1 METMTSERLFC
12 VGDAIR
18 LLRQRQGYSA
28 RGLSNLAGL
37 SPSYVSKVE
46 TGEIEPS
53 FRAFA
58 RMACILRMT
67 PREIYLCTSQEGGIP

>member
-1 METMTSERLFC
+1 MATEERRLFC
-12 VGDAIR
+12 VGDAIH
-18 LLRQRQGYSA
+18 LLRERRGLSA

-46 TGEIEPS
+46 AGEIEPS

-58 RMACILRMT
+58 RMACVLKMT
-67 PREIYLCTSQEGGIP
+67 PREIYLCISQEAQLS

>member
-1 METMTSERLFC
+1 MVTMTSERLFC

-18 LLRQRQGYSA
+18 LLRKRQGMSA
-28 RGLSNLAGL
+28 RALSSLSGL

-46 TGEIEPS
+46 AGEMEPS

-58 RMACILRMT
+58 SMACVLRMT
-67 PREIYLCTSQEGGIP
+67 PREIYLVIAQEAKAS